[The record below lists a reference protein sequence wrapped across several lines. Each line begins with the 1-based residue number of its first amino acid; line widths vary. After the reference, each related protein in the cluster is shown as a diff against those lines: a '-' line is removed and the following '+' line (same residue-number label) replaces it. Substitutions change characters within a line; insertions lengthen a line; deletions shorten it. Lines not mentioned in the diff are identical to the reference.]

1 MIREHVGVDLF
12 DFVLV
17 NSNLGHTPTGGQ
29 SQVIFKPLDVTRH
42 PEVRFIDADVVNV
55 KLPSHHDPE
64 KLARVIM
71 RKVWQA

>member
-1 MIREHVGVDLF
+1 
-12 DFVLV
+12 
-17 NSNLGHTPTGGQ
+17 
-29 SQVIFKPLDVTRH
+29 
-42 PEVRFIDADVVNV
+42 VVNV